1 MSLATFDHPLA
12 QYIRPSAKST
22 ANCPGCGNG
31 ILAQAI
37 LQAIDELGL
46 SLDDF
51 VFVSGIGCSAWIPSP
66 SFFAD
71 VLHTTHGRPIAF
83 ATGIKA
89 AMPEKHVMV
98 VSGDGDLTAIGG
110 NHLIHAARR
119 NIAMTVVCVNNGI
132 YGMTGGQVAPTT
144 PLGLQTIT
152 TPFGNAENPFDIC
165 KLVEGAG
172 ASFVAR
178 WTTYHPRQ
186 IVKTMKRAIQKNGF
200 AFVEVDLPVPGGVRP
215 QDRHGQLGADD
226 GALQAELGEHRQSQ
240 DDDARRTHRQ
250 DRGGRIPRHR
260 QARTDRHYGEGAR
273 QGHGQREVDRQDAEG
288 NRNHRLRRFHRFL
301 GIGAGHV
308 EFVPFVCVIC
318 EICG

>member
-1 MSLATFDHPLA
+1 MSLATYQHPLA
-12 QYIRPSAKST
+12 KFIRPSAKST

-37 LQAIDELGL
+37 LQAIDESGL
-46 SLDDF
+46 TMEDF

-89 AMPEKHVMV
+89 AMPDKHVMV

-119 NIAMTVVCVNNGI
+119 NIAMTVFCVNNGI

-144 PLGLQTIT
+144 PIGAHTVT

-165 KLVEGAG
+165 RLVEGAG

-186 IVKTMKRAIQKNGF
+186 IVKTAKKAIQKQGF
-200 AFVEVDLPVPGGVRP
+200 AFVEVV
-215 QDRHGQLGADD
+215 
-226 GALQAELGEHRQSQ
+226 SQ
-240 DDDARRTHRQ
+240 C
-250 DRGGRIPRHR
+250 P
-260 QARTDRHYGEGAR
+260 
-273 QGHGQREVDRQDAEG
+273 
-288 NRNHRLRRFHRFL
+288 
-301 GIGAGHV
+301 V
-308 EFVPFVCVIC
+308 EFGRKTGMGNSVQMMEYYRKNSVPAAKAKSMSPEELTGKIVVGEFLDIEKPELIARMAEVRAKAMAAAK
-318 EICG
+318 